1 MSPWFGNKKRRAQDP
16 AQKMIAELDTRFRDL
31 DDRFR
36 RIQEALERLSTNS
49 PQITIENVHIHQ
61 PVLEKMEYRLDG
73 LDIENLSGSLN
84 LGNNFGAK
92 MNPDSF
98 AAKPNSTQK
107 IKPQTPASGDTANH
121 SSHSPQQPEQPDP
134 GLYRTPSGFK
144 VRKTSIDGHS
154 QKTDRV

>member
-1 MSPWFGNKKRRAQDP
+1 
-16 AQKMIAELDTRFRDL
+16 MITELDTRFRDL

-36 RIQEALERLSTNS
+36 RIQEELERLSASS
-49 PQITIENVHIHQ
+49 PHITIENVHIHQ

-107 IKPQTPASGDTANH
+107 PKPQTPASGNKTNH
-121 SSHSPQQPEQPDP
+121 TNHSPQQPEHSDP
-134 GLYRTPSGFK
+134 GLYHTSSGFK
-144 VRKTSIDGHS
+144 IK
-154 QKTDRV
+154 K